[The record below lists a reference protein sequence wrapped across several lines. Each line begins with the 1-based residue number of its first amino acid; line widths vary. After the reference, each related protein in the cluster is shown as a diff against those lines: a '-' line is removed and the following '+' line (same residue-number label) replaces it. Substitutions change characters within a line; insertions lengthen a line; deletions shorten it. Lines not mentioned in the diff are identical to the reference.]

1 MSGLLLANGD
11 DHPEAAAKHLSDA
24 NVLNAASRPDGA
36 AYLAGYVV
44 ESSLKSLVL
53 VEEGLPASNNRSFRT
68 HDINDL
74 STRVLRLAALPSAR
88 TARYI
93 PKQTAGHALYD
104 PNNGWRETLRYRPA
118 GAVTPAMA
126 QAWLTEAQAV
136 FESTILP
143 LRLDG
148 VI

>member
-1 MSGLLLANGD
+1 MSNLLLQNGD
-11 DHPEAAAKHLSDA
+11 DHPEAAAKHLTDA
-24 NVLNAASRPDGA
+24 TILCAASRPDGA

-53 VEEGLPASNNRSFRT
+53 LDQGLPAGSTRLFRT

-74 STRVLRLAALPSAR
+74 SARVLQLAALPSAR

-93 PKQTAGHALYD
+93 PKQAAGHSLYD
-104 PNNGWRETLRYRPA
+104 PNIGWRETLRYRAPGGTLPQTA
-118 GAVTPAMA
+118 KD
-126 QAWLTEAQAV
+126 WLSEAQAV

-143 LRLDG
+143 MRLDG